1 MARKR
6 TRITIDDKIEAQKLV
21 VSRAKDKYDAA
32 VDELERLYKL
42 RDEEHR
48 KDILKRLATS
58 KRTYEEIIKFLEAE
72 PEKNDWELIFKE
84 VHN

>member
-6 TRITIDDKIEAQKLV
+6 TRISIDDKIEAQKLV

-72 PEKNDWELIFKE
+72 PEKND
-84 VHN
+84 

>member
-6 TRITIDDKIEAQKLV
+6 TSITIDDKIEAQKLV

-72 PEKNDWELIFKE
+72 PEKND
-84 VHN
+84 

>member
-72 PEKNDWELIFKE
+72 PEKND
-84 VHN
+84 

>member
-6 TRITIDDKIEAQKLV
+6 TRITIDDTIEAQKLV

-72 PEKNDWELIFKE
+72 PEKNY
-84 VHN
+84 